1 MADTNYEGWT
11 RYYSEFADI
20 LKSYK
25 NCQAELIAKVKQ
37 AFDTQGVHLPK
48 LDSGVLTEMDPFTV
62 FGLFNKG
69 IANETR
75 RKILTGFKEEFG
87 VTAPVPEAF
96 DGVPVVNNL
105 SATFYLFVPDRGE
118 NDISNLWE
126 AFEAALAYADDQ
138 SGNNRRRF
146 IVAYD
151 EARKINRVK
160 WNLTMALFW
169 ARPYFYVSLD
179 SRNRWFIVDRNGLDD
194 ECAWSTASMKNNLP
208 DAAGYLRMR
217 ELAGSCLKTGGHEY
231 ANFPEFSYEAWKVSE
246 EENERRRAEKK
257 AEEEANK
264 ASIGDDPEVE
274 GVRYWI
280 VSPGAEA
287 SRWEEFYSEGV
298 VGIGW
303 SRIGSVEQFDARDD
317 LRAALIE
324 AFPNEGSGTH
334 RDSSLALW
342 QFCHEMKPGDI
353 IYAKKGRKEVIG
365 RGVVSGG
372 YEFDEN
378 RPNEYKNIR
387 KVKWTHKGIW
397 KHPGK
402 AAVKTLTDITPYTDY
417 VQDLEALFDIMEP
430 PEKPSI
436 EDLPLYSKED
446 FLEEVYLSEAEYDRL
461 SQLLHVKKNVILQG
475 APGVGKT
482 FMAKRLA
489 YSIMGCKDSERV
501 KLVQFHQSYSYED
514 FIMGYRPS
522 QDGFELKTGAFYD
535 FCKLAADDPDND
547 YFFVIDEI
555 NRGNLSKILGELFML
570 VEPDKRGVPLQLLY
584 ANEQFSV
591 PANLYLI
598 GMMNTA
604 DRSLAMM
611 DYALR
616 RRFAFYEI
624 APGFES
630 DGFRAY
636 RDNLASDRFDHLI
649 AVVGQLNDAIASDG
663 SLGRGFKIGHSYFCG
678 IREAVPERLAQI
690 VDFELVPLLEEYW
703 FDEPAKVADWSV
715 RLHDAIK

>member
-20 LKSYK
+20 LRGYK
-25 NCQAELIAKVKQ
+25 DRQGELIAGIKR
-37 AFDTQGVHLPK
+37 AFDKQGVHLPK
-48 LDSGVLTEMDPFTV
+48 LDSGELTEMDPFTV

-69 IANETR
+69 ITNETR

-87 VTAPVPEAF
+87 VSAPVPESF
-96 DGVPVVNNL
+96 EGVPVVNNL

-118 NDISNLWE
+118 NDIPNLWE
-126 AFEAALAYADDQ
+126 AFDAAIAYADDQ
-138 SGNNRRRF
+138 SGNKRRRF
-146 IVAYD
+146 MAAYD
-151 EARKINRVK
+151 EASKINRVK

-169 ARPYFYVSLD
+169 ARPFFYVSLD
-179 SRNRWFIVDRNGLDD
+179 SRNRWFIADRNGLDD
-194 ECAWSTASMKNNLP
+194 ECAWAATLMKNDLP
-208 DAAGYLRMR
+208 DAKGYLNMR
-217 ELAGSCLKTGGHEY
+217 EMADACLKTGDHEY
-231 ANFPEFSYEAWKVSE
+231 ANFPEFSFEAWKVSE
-246 EENERRRAEKK
+246 EENERQRAEKK
-257 AEEEANK
+257 AEEEAGK
-264 ASIGDDPEVE
+264 ASIGDDPEIG

-287 SRWEEFYSEGV
+287 SRWDEFYNEGG

-303 SRIGSVEQFDARDD
+303 GRIGSVEQFDTRDD
-317 LRAALIE
+317 LRTALIE

-334 RDSSLALW
+334 RYSSLALW

-365 RGVVSGG
+365 RGIVSGG

-378 RPNEYKNIR
+378 RPNGYKNIR
-387 KVKWTHKGIW
+387 KVEWTHKGTW
-397 KHPGK
+397 EHPGK

-417 VQDLEALFDIMEP
+417 VQDLEALFDIVDP
-430 PEKPSI
+430 VGDDPI
-436 EDLPLYSKED
+436 DLPLYSKED
-446 FLEEVYLSEAEYDRL
+446 FLEEVYLTEREYDRL
-461 SQLLHVKKNVILQG
+461 SSLLCVKKNIILQG

-489 YSIMGCKDSERV
+489 YSIMGCKDPERV

-535 FCKLAADDPDND
+535 FCKRAADDLDND
-547 YFFVIDEI
+547 YFFIIDEI
-555 NRGNLSKILGELFML
+555 NRGNLSKIFGELFML
-570 VEPDKRGVPLQLLY
+570 VEPDKRGVSLQLLY

-604 DRSLAMM
+604 DRSLAMI

-616 RRFAFYEI
+616 RRFAFYRIEP
-624 APGFES
+624 AFAS

-636 RDNLASDRFDHLI
+636 RDGLSSERFDRLI
-649 AVVGQLNDAIASDG
+649 AVVGQLNDVIAADD
-663 SLGRGFKIGHSYFCG
+663 SLGWGFKIGHSYFCG
-678 IREAVPERLAQI
+678 IREATPERLAQV

-703 FDEPAKVADWSV
+703 FDEPAKVADWSA
-715 RLHDAIK
+715 RLRDAIR

>member
-20 LKSYK
+20 LRGYK
-25 NCQAELIAKVKQ
+25 DRQDELIAGIKR
-37 AFDTQGVHLPK
+37 AFDKQGVHLPK
-48 LDSGVLTEMDPFTV
+48 LDSGELTEMDPFTV

-69 IANETR
+69 ITNETR
-75 RKILTGFKEEFG
+75 RKILAGFKEEFG
-87 VTAPVPEAF
+87 VSAPVPESF
-96 DGVPVVNNL
+96 EGVPVVNNL

-118 NDISNLWE
+118 NDIPSLWE
-126 AFEAALAYADDQ
+126 AFDAALAYADDQ
-138 SGNNRRRF
+138 SGNKRRRF
-146 IVAYD
+146 MASYD

-160 WNLTMALFW
+160 WNMTMALFW
-169 ARPYFYVSLD
+169 ARPFFYVSLD
-179 SRNRWFIVDRNGLDD
+179 SRNRWFIIDRNGLDD
-194 ECAWSTASMKNNLP
+194 ECAWAATVMKNDLP
-208 DAAGYLRMR
+208 DAKGYLNMR
-217 ELAGSCLKTGGHEY
+217 EMADACLQAGNHEY
-231 ANFPEFSYEAWKVSE
+231 ANFPEFSFEAWKVSE
-246 EENERRRAEKK
+246 EENERQRAEKK
-257 AEEEANK
+257 AEEEAGK
-264 ASIGDDPEVE
+264 ASIGDDPEIE

-287 SRWEEFYSEGV
+287 SRWDEFYSEGV

-303 SRIGSVEQFDARDD
+303 SRIGSVEQFDTHDD
-317 LRAALIE
+317 LRTALIE

-372 YEFDEN
+372 YEFDES

-387 KVKWTHKGIW
+387 KVEWTHKGTW
-397 KHPGK
+397 EHPGK
-402 AAVKTLTDITPYTDY
+402 AVVKTLTDITQYTQY
-417 VQDLEALFDIMEP
+417 VQDLEALFDIVDTVGDDF
-430 PEKPSI
+430 I
-436 EDLPLYSKED
+436 DLPLYTKED
-446 FLEEVYLSEAEYDRL
+446 FLEEVYLTEHEYDRL
-461 SQLLHVKKNVILQG
+461 SSLLRVKKNVILQG

-489 YSIMGCKDSERV
+489 YSIMGCKDPERV

-535 FCKLAADDPDND
+535 FCKRAADDPDND
-547 YFFVIDEI
+547 YFFIIDEI
-555 NRGNLSKILGELFML
+555 NRGNLSKIFGELFML
-570 VEPDKRGVPLQLLY
+570 VEPDKRGVSLQLLY

-624 APGFES
+624 APAFDS
-630 DGFRAY
+630 DGFTAY
-636 RDNLASDRFDHLI
+636 RDKLGSDKFDRL
-649 AVVGQLNDAIASDG
+649 VNTVGQLNDAIASDD

-678 IREAVPERLAQI
+678 IREATDDRLAQI

-703 FDEPAKVADWSV
+703 FDEPAKVADWTA
-715 RLHDAIK
+715 RLKGVLR

>member
-1 MADTNYEGWT
+1 M
-11 RYYSEFADI
+11 
-20 LKSYK
+20 
-25 NCQAELIAKVKQ
+25 
-37 AFDTQGVHLPK
+37 
-48 LDSGVLTEMDPFTV
+48 
-62 FGLFNKG
+62 
-69 IANETR
+69 
-75 RKILTGFKEEFG
+75 
-87 VTAPVPEAF
+87 
-96 DGVPVVNNL
+96 
-105 SATFYLFVPDRGE
+105 
-118 NDISNLWE
+118 
-126 AFEAALAYADDQ
+126 
-138 SGNNRRRF
+138 
-146 IVAYD
+146 
-151 EARKINRVK
+151 
-160 WNLTMALFW
+160 
-169 ARPYFYVSLD
+169 
-179 SRNRWFIVDRNGLDD
+179 
-194 ECAWSTASMKNNLP
+194 
-208 DAAGYLRMR
+208 
-217 ELAGSCLKTGGHEY
+217 
-231 ANFPEFSYEAWKVSE
+231 
-246 EENERRRAEKK
+246 
-257 AEEEANK
+257 
-264 ASIGDDPEVE
+264 
-274 GVRYWI
+274 
-280 VSPGAEA
+280 
-287 SRWEEFYSEGV
+287 

-324 AFPNEGSGTH
+324 AFPNEGSGTY

-461 SQLLHVKKNVILQG
+461 SQLLHVKKNVILQC
-475 APGVGKT
+475 APGGGKT

-555 NRGNLSKILGELFML
+555 NRGNLSKIFGELFML

-624 APGFES
+624 APCFES

-636 RDNLASDRFDHLI
+636 RDSLASDRFDHLI
-649 AVVGQLNDAIASDG
+649 AVVGQLNDAIASDD

-678 IREAVPERLAQI
+678 IREAAPERLAQI

-715 RLHDAIK
+715 RLRDAIK